1 MLFILEDIWIPHIL
15 GYIMRHP
22 MYMHVL
28 QIVPQHTILCDKNN
42 FFKLSLDKSKV
53 NTILGLINLIQGF
66 RRTNIILPSGTKIH
80 INDVFYSTKSKRNLL
95 SFKDICRNGYYIET
109 MNNGS
114 NKYLLITS
122 VISGK
127 KHILKKLPS
136 YPCGYIK
143 QS

>member
-1 MLFILEDIWIPHIL
+1 MDPSHTWIHHATSNVYACL
-15 GYIMRHP
+15 ANCATT
-22 MYMHVL
+22 
-28 QIVPQHTILCDKNN
+28 HTILCDKNN

-66 RRTNIILPSGTKIH
+66 GITTIILPSGTKIH

-114 NKYLLITS
+114 NKYLLITV
-122 VISGK
+122 VIYGK
-127 KHILKKLPS
+127 KHILEKLPS

>member
-1 MLFILEDIWIPHIL
+1 
-15 GYIMRHP
+15 MRHP

-114 NKYLLITS
+114 NKYLLITV
-122 VISGK
+122 VIYGK
-127 KHILKKLPS
+127 KHILEKLPS

>member
-1 MLFILEDIWIPHIL
+1 MLFILEDIWIPRIP

-66 RRTNIILPSGTKIH
+66 GITTIILPSGTKIH
-80 INDVFYSTKSKRNLL
+80 INDAFYSTKSKRNLL

-114 NKYLLITS
+114 NKYLLITV
-122 VISGK
+122 VIYGK